1 MKATP
6 VKLLAVDQLDR
17 RLPRLR
23 KAAEELRAQA
33 PRTGTGWVKAIR
45 SALGISERAFA
56 KRLGGS
62 QGSVQELERNEQSGA
77 VTLESLRRAAHA
89 LEADLVY
96 ALVPRKPL
104 RAMISARARAIA
116 EERLGA
122 VAHSMAMEGQSL
134 SAQQFKRQVG
144 ELADVLERKPRELWR

>member
-1 MKATP
+1 MKETP
-6 VKLLAVDQLDR
+6 VRLLAVDQLDR

-23 KAAEELRAQA
+23 KAAEEIVAQA
-33 PRTGTGWVKAIR
+33 PRTGWVRAIR
-45 SALGISERAFA
+45 SALGMSEGAFA

-62 QGSVQELERNEQSGA
+62 QGAIQELERNEVSGV

-89 LEADLVY
+89 LDADLVY

-104 RAMISARARAIA
+104 RAMISARARAVA

-122 VAHSMAMEGQSL
+122 VARSMAMEGQSL
-134 SAQQFKRQVG
+134 SAQQFKSQLG
-144 ELADVLERKPRELWR
+144 ELAGVLENKPRELWR